1 MEKSFSIFGH
11 RRQIIEDNLELLL
24 ELHRILYDPEGLP
37 YLLERHGQMRRKI
50 AGAREEIAFLTE
62 EIALAE
68 AKRQRRLAQCCR
80 DRRERGAEAV
90 AGDVEVLSRVGVR
103 FLAVF

>member
-24 ELHRILYDPEGLP
+24 ELDRILYDPEGLP
-37 YLLERHGQMRRKI
+37 YVLERHEQMTRQS
-50 AGAREEIAFLTE
+50 ACAREEIAL
-62 EIALAE
+62 
-68 AKRQRRLAQCCR
+68 
-80 DRRERGAEAV
+80 AV
-90 AGDVEVLSRVGVR
+90 AGDVEGLSRVGVR